1 MAVYY
6 NDEGDL
12 QLIAGSTN
20 YQFCPIGSILP
31 FGGTTAPSGFFL
43 CQGQALSRTEYKEL
57 FAVIG
62 TSFGSGD
69 GSTTFNLPD
78 LRGEFLRGAGTNSH
92 SGEGSGGNVG
102 THQGATKVPSIITRQ
117 NNIATANFNDPAAN
131 NAVENPDY
139 GTILPTSNGV
149 GIDYSIQ
156 GTVYSTTLNSIKY
169 TTRPTNTSV
178 NYIIKAK
185 VVGEVGDAIQEYI
198 DEVTDSK
205 IQALGLGNFYTSQ
218 SVTASNSNWGD
229 VTFTYSNPI
238 PSGKYMPLMKLYNN
252 DYTKDTFVIGNIRGK
267 NGSSYIP
274 KNGWSGQ
281 GTMMFDNG
289 PIIISAATSSLGAQ
303 VAIREGVE
311 VSFQLQ
317 LYKIG

>member
-6 NDEGDL
+6 NDEGEL
-12 QLIAGSTN
+12 KLLAGSTN

-31 FGGTTAPSGFFL
+31 FGGTTAPNGFFL

-57 FAVIG
+57 FSVIG
-62 TSFGSGD
+62 TSFGSGN

-92 SGEGSGGNVG
+92 SGEGNGGTVG

-117 NNIATANFNDPAAN
+117 NNIATANYNDPTAN

-149 GIDYSIQ
+149 GIDYNLQ

-185 VVGEVGDAIQEYI
+185 IVGGESDSEAIIGQRINSTVVSNINIATGGATGNVMQITLPPGKWLVFSDGWIPPMCYLITSNGVPLSEGTLVNQ
-198 DEVTDSK
+198 S
-205 IQALGLGNFYTSQ
+205 QLGNASAYYQNSTSTTFYLQ
-218 SVTASNSNWGD
+218 LVNWSENAIT
-229 VTFTYSNPI
+229 TFTGHNFY
-238 PSGKYMPLMKLYNN
+238 
-252 DYTKDTFVIGNIRGK
+252 
-267 NGSSYIP
+267 
-274 KNGWSGQ
+274 
-281 GTMMFDNG
+281 
-289 PIIISAATSSLGAQ
+289 
-303 VAIREGVE
+303 AIRIA
-311 VSFQLQ
+311 L
-317 LYKIG
+317 